1 MIDKALK
8 DKPVLRV
15 PRTDVIRTAVASPE
29 WAAAIGRRLIAPYP
43 ARSFESALSIQS
55 LQATALQGQ
64 RHVTIV
70 QVDESLLEAACQLG
84 VENSVSLAPGL
95 LLAIGCGLQA
105 PQRHGLRCS
114 GIAAIFESFV
124 ELEAMEKVVSSYFK
138 SLPEPQWS
146 LEQQIAK
153 SI

>member
-15 PRTDVIRTAVASPE
+15 PRTDVIRTAVTSPE
-29 WAAAIGRRLIAPYP
+29 WAAAIGRRLIASYP

-114 GIAAIFESFV
+114 GVAAIFESFV

>member
-15 PRTDVIRTAVASPE
+15 PRTDVIRTAVTSPE

-95 LLAIGCGLQA
+95 LLAIGCGLEA